1 MTTQLAAK
9 TVAPSSAT
17 SRFTPG
23 LRRLAGISASLVGT
37 QALTSVLGL
46 VFWTLAYRRFA
57 TSEAGVAGAAVSL
70 MMLLCSLG
78 SLGLGTLLIARLPA
92 TDPKQRRVLVRT
104 SVLVAGV
111 VSAALALCL
120 PPIAVLVFHAVNLRP
135 LMATPADL
143 IGFALGCGLMGVVA
157 VLDQAVLTIG
167 AGTLQLERNVLA
179 SVVKIGALAAFGAAG
194 MTGGMTIFLAWT
206 VGSLVSLP
214 LVSWRTR
221 GSRADTAGQPW
232 IDLRVLRGLGRMAIS
247 HHSLNITLQA
257 VFQIL
262 PILVTVLLSARE
274 NAYFNSAVLVSGFVF
289 ALPYAVA
296 IGLFA
301 SGEGREADVIGR
313 MKLTLPISLVIS
325 LGAYLLLFPLAGVV
339 LNVFGASFAQEGV
352 NILRVLT
359 LAGLPFVVKDHYVAL
374 RRVQGRTTDA
384 VRTLLLFLVI
394 ELAAA
399 VLGAH
404 WGGTLGLCVGWC
416 IVLFAE
422 AIVLSVSLSR
432 AWRSVPRL
440 GHLTGPTEAAAL
452 LSSEVDPDSAVVA
465 AGAASPAELASSV
478 IVSEDNAFGGV
489 PSMAVASTLLADA
502 QAASSETAES
512 AEFADPSDTARAGEP
527 DRPVEPHRTRR
538 PRNLVGPLLL
548 VMACGMFLLSVA
560 ANESRRS
567 SPTVVYQILWIAGLT
582 VIIGPALVRVL
593 LSSTGAR
600 ERLTLAFAVPV
611 VLQLSRLVLSPI
623 SFVGHDELLHSN
635 TLRLID
641 ESSHLYGM
649 NPLLP
654 VSSFYPGLEIVTDAI
669 QRVTGLSAF
678 VSAWIVLI
686 IARMIMTLAVI
697 GLIRTVTRSS
707 RAAAVGSLLYLCNP
721 QLLFFNS
728 QFSYQTLALPLA
740 VFTVYAFVQ
749 RRRGSRLALAWP
761 LAGLAGVTAVH
772 HLTAGLLVA
781 AFAVWFLTEAAFGRR
796 RIVAALRATTGQAD
810 EAGVAR
816 RMADRAGELKALA
829 VMWLAGTAL
838 SLGAAV
844 IPGNPVGPYLW
855 SIATNYDSGVSGLA
869 EGAAPK
875 KVFSDSAGA
884 GPAPWEQALLILS
897 VLVAGLTLLLVLHAL
912 RTHFRARNVVATVL
926 CLVALVYPVIP
937 AGHLTVAT
945 AEVGDRASGFVY
957 LGLGA
962 IVGAFL
968 AARRLRL
975 AWALPIGALITAVF
989 LGGVVLGSGPTARQ
1003 LPGPYLV
1010 EADARSMD
1018 ADNLAAANWESSNL
1032 PGDNHVYA
1040 DRDSGLLAS
1049 AVGGQFTVRHLSTG
1063 IDASRLLLDPKFTA
1077 DDLDLIERADLSYLI
1092 VDSRLSQGLPHLDV
1106 YIENGE
1112 FDQARTGPVPAAAL
1126 AKFSSIKGVSLIYDN
1141 GSIKIYDIR
1150 GLRHAD

>member
-1 MTTQLAAK
+1 
-9 TVAPSSAT
+9 
-17 SRFTPG
+17 
-23 LRRLAGISASLVGT
+23 
-37 QALTSVLGL
+37 
-46 VFWTLAYRRFA
+46 
-57 TSEAGVAGAAVSL
+57 
-70 MMLLCSLG
+70 
-78 SLGLGTLLIARLPA
+78 
-92 TDPKQRRVLVRT
+92 
-104 SVLVAGV
+104 
-111 VSAALALCL
+111 
-120 PPIAVLVFHAVNLRP
+120 
-135 LMATPADL
+135 
-143 IGFALGCGLMGVVA
+143 
-157 VLDQAVLTIG
+157 
-167 AGTLQLERNVLA
+167 
-179 SVVKIGALAAFGAAG
+179 
-194 MTGGMTIFLAWT
+194 
-206 VGSLVSLP
+206 
-214 LVSWRTR
+214 
-221 GSRADTAGQPW
+221 
-232 IDLRVLRGLGRMAIS
+232 
-247 HHSLNITLQA
+247 
-257 VFQIL
+257 
-262 PILVTVLLSARE
+262 
-274 NAYFNSAVLVSGFVF
+274 
-289 ALPYAVA
+289 
-296 IGLFA
+296 
-301 SGEGREADVIGR
+301 
-313 MKLTLPISLVIS
+313 MKLTLPISLAIS
-325 LGAYLLLFPLAGVV
+325 LVAYLLLFPLAGVV

-384 VRTLLLFLVI
+384 VRTLLLFLVL

-416 IVLFAE
+416 VVLFAE
-422 AIVLSVSLSR
+422 AILLSVSLSR
-432 AWRSVPRL
+432 AWRSVPPL

-452 LSSEVDPDSAVVA
+452 LTSEVDPDSAVVA

-478 IVSEDNAFGGV
+478 IVSEDNAFGSV

-502 QAASSETAES
+502 QAASSESSEPI
-512 AEFADPSDTARAGEP
+512 DPADTARSSEP
-527 DRPVEPHRTRR
+527 HRPVEPRRSRR
-538 PRNLVGPLLL
+538 PRNLGGPLLL
-548 VMACGMFLLSVA
+548 VMACGMFLLSLA

-567 SPTVVYQILWIAGLT
+567 NPTVGYQLLWIAGLT

-611 VLQLSRLVLSPI
+611 VLELSRLVLSPTY
-623 SFVGHDELLHSN
+623 FVNHDELLHSN

-669 QRVTGLSAF
+669 HRVTGLSAF
-678 VSAWIVLI
+678 ASAWIVLL

-697 GLIRTVTRSS
+697 GLIRMVTRSS
-707 RAAAVGSLLYLCNP
+707 RAAAIGSLLYLCNP
-721 QLLFFNS
+721 QYLFFNS
-728 QFSYQTLALPLA
+728 QYSYQTLALPLA

-749 RRRGSRLALAWP
+749 RRRGSRFALAWP

-781 AFAVWFLTEAAFGRR
+781 AFAVWFLTEATFGRR

-897 VLVAGLTLLLVLHAL
+897 VLVAGLALLLVLHAL
-912 RTHFRARNVVATVL
+912 RTHFRGRNVVATVL

-1003 LPGPYLV
+1003 LPGPYLI

-1018 ADNLAAANWESSNL
+1018 ADNLAAANWESVNL
-1032 PGDNHVYA
+1032 PGDSHVYA

-1112 FDQARTGPVPAAAL
+1112 FDQARTEPVPAAAL
-1126 AKFSSIKGVSLIYDN
+1126 AKFSTIRGVSLIYDN

>member
-111 VSAALALCL
+111 VSALLALCL

-179 SVVKIGALAAFGAAG
+179 SVVKIGALVAFGAAG

-206 VGSLVSLP
+206 VGSLLSLP

-221 GSRADTAGQPW
+221 GSGTDTTGQPW

-257 VFQIL
+257 AFQIL

-313 MKLTLPISLVIS
+313 MKLTLPISLAIS
-325 LGAYLLLFPLAGVV
+325 LAAYLLLFPLAGVV

-384 VRTLLLFLVI
+384 VRTLLFFLVV
-394 ELAAA
+394 ELTAA

-416 IVLFAE
+416 VVLFAE
-422 AIVLSVSLSR
+422 AILLSVSLSR

-440 GHLTGPTEAAAL
+440 GHLTGPTEATAL
-452 LSSEVDPDSAVVA
+452 LTSEVDPDSAVVA
-465 AGAASPAELASSV
+465 AGAASPTELASSV
-478 IVSEDNAFGGV
+478 IVSEDNAFGSV

-502 QAASSETAES
+502 QAASSES
-512 AEFADPSDTARAGEP
+512 ADPPDTAGSNEP
-527 DRPVEPHRTRR
+527 ERLVEPRPIRR
-538 PRNLVGPLLL
+538 PRNLGGPLLL

-567 SPTVVYQILWIAGLT
+567 NPTVVYQLLWIAGLT

-611 VLQLSRLVLSPI
+611 MLELSRLVLSPI

-686 IARMIMTLAVI
+686 LARMIMTLAVI

-728 QFSYQTLALPLA
+728 QYSYQTLALPLA

-761 LAGLAGVTAVH
+761 LTGLAGVTAVH

-816 RMADRAGELKALA
+816 RMAERAGELKALA

-897 VLVAGLTLLLVLHAL
+897 VLMAGLALLLVLHAL

-975 AWALPIGALITAVF
+975 AWALPVGALITAVF

-1003 LPGPYLV
+1003 LPGPYLI

-1112 FDQARTGPVPAAAL
+1112 FEQARTEPVPAAAL
-1126 AKFSSIKGVSLIYDN
+1126 AKFSTIRGVSLIYDN